1 MKKILGLILARG
13 GSKGIKNKNIKR
25 FCNKPLIYW
34 TIKKALKS
42 KMLTDIILSTD
53 SSKIALFGKKFGANV
68 PFLRPKKYA
77 SDKSSS
83 IDAIEHAINF
93 LKRSGKNYDYIFL
106 LEPTSPF
113 RDHNDIDRSIK
124 KILSTNAEAL
134 ISICKTEK
142 HNPLFLFRRK
152 DNDLL
157 IAVEKSRKKYLRR
170 QELSPVYFIDG
181 SIYISKI
188 KTLLSKRTFCHS
200 KTIGFELPK
209 WKSIEID
216 DTLDWILAE
225 TIHKKIYLKSNG

>member
-13 GSKGIKNKNIKR
+13 GSKGIKNKNIKK

-34 TIKKALKS
+34 TINKALKS
-42 KMLTDIILSTD
+42 KFLTDIILSTD
-53 SSKIALFGKKFGANV
+53 SKKIAAIGKKFGANV
-68 PFLRPKKYA
+68 PFLRPKKYS

-93 LKRSGKNYDYIFL
+93 LKKSGKNYDYIFL

-113 RDHNDIDRSIK
+113 RDQNDIDKSIK
-124 KILSTNAEAL
+124 KILSNNAEAL

-142 HNPLFLFRRK
+142 HNPVFLFRK
-152 DNDLL
+152 KNKNLL
-157 IAVEKSRKKYLRR
+157 LPIEKSKKKYLRR
-170 QELSPVYFIDG
+170 QDLKPVYFIDG
-181 SIYISKI
+181 TIYLSKI
-188 KTLLSKRTFCHS
+188 TTLLIKRTFCHN

-216 DTLDWILAE
+216 DNLDWLLAE
-225 TIHKKIYLKSNG
+225 TIHKKIYLKSHG